1 MSSIKKVIKNDYVKI
16 KGKISLSK
24 SQYDNVV
31 NLRDLSNERN
41 NVVDINIVKA
51 KEEYE
56 NIISK
61 YEEDG
66 LSIVEEA
73 KEKAEALEKQGY
85 ELGYNQ
91 GLKNGYEDGYKESYE
106 SNIEKAKEESEKIKN
121 EAYNNILYINNE
133 VNNYIKDN
141 SENILKVSIAIAER
155 VLRTKFEE
163 FTTMSEMLENIIKE
177 HSLKKTLIIKVNP
190 IYTENLQEK
199 MNEIVKENNLCDE
212 IFITPDS
219 TIEKGNAEIEMED
232 GKLLVGIDSVLEKV
246 KQELC

>member
-24 SQYDNVV
+24 SQYNNVV

-61 YEEDG
+61 YEEEG
-66 LSIVEEA
+66 LSIVEDA

-85 ELGYNQ
+85 ESGYNQ

-121 EAYNNILYINNE
+121 EAYNTLLYINNE
-133 VNNYIKDN
+133 VNNYMKDN
-141 SENILKVSIAIAER
+141 SENILKVSIAIAEQ

-163 FTTMSEMLENIIKE
+163 FTIMSEMLENIIKE

-190 IYTENLQEK
+190 IYTEHLQEK
-199 MNEIVKENNLCDE
+199 MNEVVKESNLCDE
-212 IFITPDS
+212 IFIIPDS
-219 TIEKGNAEIEMED
+219 TIEKGNAEIEMEN

-246 KQELC
+246 KQELF

>member
-1 MSSIKKVIKNDYVKI
+1 MSSVKKVIKNDYVKI

-31 NLRDLSNERN
+31 SLRNLSNERD

-61 YEEDG
+61 YEEEG
-66 LSIVEEA
+66 LAIVENA
-73 KEKAEALEKQGY
+73 KKKAEALEKQGY
-85 ELGYNQ
+85 ESGYNQ

-121 EAYNNILYINNE
+121 EAYNTLLYINNE
-133 VNNYIKDN
+133 VNNYMKDN
-141 SENILKVSIAIAER
+141 SENILKVSIAIAEQ

-163 FTTMSEMLENIIKE
+163 FTTMSEMLEITIKE
-177 HSLKKTLIIKVNP
+177 HSLKKTVIIKVNP

-199 MNEIVKENNLCDE
+199 MNEIVKESNLCNE
-212 IFITPDS
+212 IFIIPDS
-219 TIEKGNAEIEMED
+219 TIEKGNAEIEMEN

>member
-31 NLRDLSNERN
+31 NLRDLSNERD

-61 YEEDG
+61 YEEEG
-66 LSIVEEA
+66 LSIVEDA

-85 ELGYNQ
+85 ESGYNQ

-121 EAYNNILYINNE
+121 EAYNTLLYINNE
-133 VNNYIKDN
+133 VNSYMKDN
-141 SENILKVSIAIAER
+141 SENILKVSISIAEQ

-177 HSLKKTLIIKVNP
+177 HSLKKTLIIKVNT
-190 IYTENLQEK
+190 IYTEHLQEK
-199 MNEIVKENNLCDE
+199 MNEIVKESNLCDE
-212 IFITPDS
+212 IFIIPDS
-219 TIEKGNAEIEMED
+219 AIEKGSAEIEMEN

>member
-1 MSSIKKVIKNDYVKI
+1 MSSVKKVIKNDYVKI

-31 NLRDLSNERN
+31 SLRNLSNERD

-61 YEEDG
+61 YEEEG
-66 LSIVEEA
+66 LAIVENA
-73 KEKAEALEKQGY
+73 KKKAEALEKQGY
-85 ELGYNQ
+85 ESGYNQ

-121 EAYNNILYINNE
+121 EAYNTLLYINNE
-133 VNNYIKDN
+133 VNNYMKDN
-141 SENILKVSIAIAER
+141 SENILKVSIAIAEQ

-163 FTTMSEMLENIIKE
+163 FTTMSEMLEIIIKE
-177 HSLKKTLIIKVNP
+177 HSLKKTVIIKVNP

-199 MNEIVKENNLCDE
+199 MNEIVKESNLCNE
-212 IFITPDS
+212 IFIIPDS
-219 TIEKGNAEIEMED
+219 TIEKGNAEIEMEN

>member
-61 YEEDG
+61 YEEEG

-106 SNIEKAKEESEKIKN
+106 SNIEKAKKESEKIKN

>member
-1 MSSIKKVIKNDYVKI
+1 MSSIKKVIKNDCVKI
-16 KGKISLSK
+16 KGKISLGK

-31 NLRDLSNERN
+31 NLRDLSNERD

-61 YEEDG
+61 YEEEG
-66 LSIVEEA
+66 LSIVEDA

-85 ELGYNQ
+85 ESGYNQ

-121 EAYNNILYINNE
+121 EAYNTLLYINNE
-133 VNNYIKDN
+133 VNSYMKDN
-141 SENILKVSIAIAER
+141 SENILKVSIAIAEQ

-177 HSLKKTLIIKVNP
+177 HSLKKTLIIKVNQ

-199 MNEIVKENNLCDE
+199 MNEIVKESNLCDE
-212 IFITPDS
+212 IFIIPDS
-219 TIEKGNAEIEMED
+219 TIEKGNAEIEMEN